1 MKQLPSA
8 RNRWVG
14 FLAIMATAMSTIIA
28 ACGQNSPDDSKPS
41 VQQGYTQ
48 MVETM
53 RTGDGAKIYD
63 LFDSD
68 QQHQLDMMLAGQ
80 TMNMSLDST
89 RRQEVEALQGLKGK
103 EAFAKYMQ
111 LYGEDFTGKFQ
122 GDFEVLQVDTLYSLV
137 VRHKDRPAEILM
149 MRWENG
155 AYKVAAPPNPQA
167 VAQRVDAGKG
177 KPSPLPPPSSS
188 APGDTAR
195 R

>member
-14 FLAIMATAMSTIIA
+14 FLAIMATVMSTIIA

-41 VQQGYTQ
+41 VQQGYTR

>member
-41 VQQGYTQ
+41 VQQGYTR

>member
-14 FLAIMATAMSTIIA
+14 FLAIMATAMATIMA

-80 TMNMSLDST
+80 TMNMSLDSA
-89 RRQEVEALQGLKGK
+89 RRQEVEVLQGLKGK

-177 KPSPLPPPSSS
+177 KPSPVPPPSSP

-195 R
+195 

>member
-14 FLAIMATAMSTIIA
+14 FLAIMATAMATIMA

-80 TMNMSLDST
+80 TMNMSLDSA
-89 RRQEVEALQGLKGK
+89 RRQEVEVLQGLKGK

-167 VAQRVDAGKG
+167 VAQRVDAGKE
-177 KPSPLPPPSSS
+177 
-188 APGDTAR
+188 
-195 R
+195 